1 MGMTL
6 VEKILAD
13 HSGRREVRAG
23 DIVSARVDMIL
34 ANDVTAPLS
43 IQEFRKMGATRVFDP
58 QAIAMVPSHFAPSPN
73 IQAATQIQ
81 AMREFVREQ
90 GLPYFFEIG
99 RMGIEHVLLP
109 EEGLVVPG
117 DVVIG
122 ADSHTCT
129 NGALGAF
136 ATGMGSTDIAA
147 AMALGETW
155 LRVPETLRIIYY
167 GAMKPWVTPKD
178 LILYTIGKI
187 GVAGALYQ
195 ALEYT
200 GETVRSISMEGRFTM
215 ANMAIE
221 AGAKTGIFEADEVTL
236 AWEQGRARRPP
247 RIYRSDP
254 DAHYAGTV
262 EIDVRQ
268 VEPQVAFPHLPENT
282 RPVSEAAALD
292 LRIDQA
298 FIGSCTNGR
307 IEDLRLAARVLRG
320 RKVHPDVRLIVIPAS
335 QRVYRQALAEGLLD
349 IFVEAGGAV
358 STPTC
363 GPCLGAHM
371 GVLAR
376 GERAISTSN
385 RNFRGRM
392 GHRDSEVYLAS
403 PAVVAASAVLGRIAS
418 PEELGLDEEAFLE
431 TVGVKAS

>member
-1 MGMTL
+1 MAMTL
-6 VEKILAD
+6 VEKLLAD

-23 DIVSARVDMIL
+23 EIVHARVDMIL
-34 ANDVTAPLS
+34 ANDVTAPIS
-43 IQEFRKMGATRVFDP
+43 IQEFYRMGARRVFNRE
-58 QAIAMVPSHFAPSPN
+58 AVAMVPSHFAPSPT
-73 IQAATQIQ
+73 IQAAANIQ
-81 AMREFVREQ
+81 AMRQFAREQ
-90 GLPYFFEIG
+90 DLPYFFEIG

-129 NGALGAF
+129 NGALGCF

-155 LRVPETLRIIYY
+155 LRVPETLRVVYY
-167 GAMKPWVTPKD
+167 GRRKPWVTAKD
-178 LILYTIGKI
+178 LVLHTIGRI

-200 GETVRSISMEGRFTM
+200 GEAVRDISMEGRFTM

-221 AGAKTGIFEADEVTL
+221 AGAKTGIFEVDEVTL
-236 AWEQGRARRPP
+236 AWEEGRARRPP
-247 RIYRSDP
+247 RIFRGDP
-254 DAHYAGTV
+254 GARYAGEV
-262 EIDVRQ
+262 EIDVSR

-282 RPVSEAAALD
+282 RPVSEAAALGV
-292 LRIDQA
+292 RIDQA
-298 FIGSCTNGR
+298 FVGSCTNGR

-320 RKVHPDVRLIVIPAS
+320 RRVHQDVRMIVIPAS
-335 QRVYRQALAEGLLD
+335 QRVYRQAMAEGLLD
-349 IFVEAGGAV
+349 CFVEAGAAV

-385 RNFRGRM
+385 RNFVGRM
-392 GHRDSEVYLAS
+392 GHRESEIYLAS
-403 PAVVAASAVLGRIAS
+403 PAVVAASAVMGRIAS
-418 PEELGLDEEAFLE
+418 PEELGLTEKDFLE
-431 TVGVKAS
+431 VAGEAA

>member
-43 IQEFRKMGATRVFDP
+43 IREFRKMGATRVFDP
-58 QAIAMVPSHFAPSPN
+58 EAIAMVPSHFAPSPS
-73 IQAATQIQ
+73 IQAAAQIQ
-81 AMREFVREQ
+81 AMREFSREQ

-136 ATGMGSTDIAA
+136 ATGMVSTDIAA

-155 LRVPETLRIIYY
+155 LRVPETLRIVYY

-236 AWEQGRARRPP
+236 AWEEGRARRPP
-247 RIYRSDP
+247 RLYRGDP
-254 DAHYAGTV
+254 DATYAGTV

-268 VEPQVAFPHLPENT
+268 VQPQVAFPPLPEKT
-282 RPVSEAAALD
+282 RPVSEAASMD

-307 IEDLRLAARVLRG
+307 LEDLRLAARVLRG

-349 IFVEAGGAV
+349 VFVEAGGAV

-376 GERAISTSN
+376 GERAISSSN

-392 GHRDSEVYLAS
+392 GHRESEVYLAS

-418 PEELGLDEEAFLE
+418 PEELGLDETAFFE
-431 TVGVKAS
+431 TVGVRAS

>member
-1 MGMTL
+1 MGMTIS
-6 VEKILAD
+6 EKILAD
-13 HSGRREVRAG
+13 HSGRKEVRAG
-23 DIVSARVDMIL
+23 EIVNARVDMIL

-43 IQEFRKMGATRVFDP
+43 IQEFYRMGARQVFRRE
-58 QAIAMVPSHFAPSPN
+58 AVAMVPSHFAPSPTLK
-73 IQAATQIQ
+73 AASQIQ
-81 AMREFVREQ
+81 VMREFSRQQ

-109 EEGLVVPG
+109 EEGLIVSG
-117 DVVIG
+117 DLVIG

-155 LRVPETLRIIYY
+155 FRVPETLKIVYY
-167 GAMKPWVTPKD
+167 GRRKPWVTAKD

-187 GVAGALYQ
+187 GVAGAIYQ

-200 GETVRSISMEGRFTM
+200 GEAVADISMEGRFTM

-221 AGAKTGIFEADEVTL
+221 AGAKTGIFEPDERTL
-236 AWEQGRARRPP
+236 AWQAGRAKRPP
-247 RIYRSDP
+247 RVFRSDP
-254 DAHYAGTV
+254 DAEFAGVV
-262 EIDVRQ
+262 EIDVSRVQ
-268 VEPQVAFPHLPENT
+268 PQVAFPHLPENT
-282 RPVSEAAALD
+282 RPVDEAAGLGI
-292 LRIDQA
+292 RIDQA

-307 IEDLRLAARVLRG
+307 IEDLRLAAAVIRG
-320 RKVHPDVRLIVIPAS
+320 RTVHPDVRLIVIPAS
-335 QRVYRQALAEGLLD
+335 QRVYRQALAEGL
-349 IFVEAGGAV
+349 IETFVEAGAAV

-371 GVLAR
+371 GVLAK

-385 RNFRGRM
+385 RNFVGRM
-392 GHRDSEVYLAS
+392 GHPQSEIYLAS
-403 PAVVAASAVLGRIAS
+403 PAVVAASAVMGRIAS
-418 PEELGLDEEAFLE
+418 PEELGLTPEVFQRVGEA
-431 TVGVKAS
+431 A

>member
-1 MGMTL
+1 MTL

-13 HSGRREVRAG
+13 HAGRREVHAG

-58 QAIAMVPSHFAPSPN
+58 KAIAMVPSHFAPSPN
-73 IQAATQIQ
+73 IQAAAQIRV
-81 AMREFVREQ
+81 MREFSREQ

-117 DVVIG
+117 DLVIG

-155 LRVPETLRIIYY
+155 LRVPETLRIVYY
-167 GAMKPWVTPKD
+167 GRMKPWVTPKD
-178 LILYTIGKI
+178 LILYTIGRI

-247 RIYRSDP
+247 RVFRGDP
-254 DAHYAGTV
+254 DAEYAGTV

-268 VEPQVAFPHLPENT
+268 VTPQVAFPHLPENT
-282 RPVSEAAALD
+282 RPVEEAAAMD
-292 LRIDQA
+292 VRIDQA

-349 IFVEAGGAV
+349 IFLEAGAAV

-392 GHRDSEVYLAS
+392 GHRESEVYLAS
-403 PAVVAASAVLGRIAS
+403 PAVVAASAVMGRIAS
-418 PEELGLDEEAFLE
+418 PEELGLTEEAFYE
-431 TVGVKAS
+431 TVGVRAS

>member
-1 MGMTL
+1 MGMTIS
-6 VEKILAD
+6 EKILAD
-13 HSGRREVRAG
+13 HSGRKEVRAG
-23 DIVSARVDMIL
+23 EIVNARVDMIL

-43 IQEFRKMGATRVFDP
+43 IQEFYRMGARQVFRRE
-58 QAIAMVPSHFAPSPN
+58 AVAMVPSHFAPSPTMK
-73 IQAATQIQ
+73 AASQIQ
-81 AMREFVREQ
+81 VMREFSRQQ

-109 EEGLVVPG
+109 EEGLIVSG
-117 DVVIG
+117 DLVIG

-155 LRVPETLRIIYY
+155 FRVPETLKIVYY
-167 GAMKPWVTPKD
+167 GRRKPWVTAKD

-187 GVAGALYQ
+187 GVAGAIYQ

-200 GETVRSISMEGRFTM
+200 GEAVADISMEGRFTM

-221 AGAKTGIFEADEVTL
+221 AGAKTGIFEPDERTL
-236 AWEQGRARRPP
+236 AWQAGRAKRPP
-247 RIYRSDP
+247 RVFRSDP
-254 DAHYAGTV
+254 DAEFAGVV
-262 EIDVRQ
+262 EIDVSRVQ
-268 VEPQVAFPHLPENT
+268 PQVAFPHLPENT
-282 RPVSEAAALD
+282 RPVDEAASMD
-292 LRIDQA
+292 IRIDQA

-307 IEDLRLAARVLRG
+307 IEDLRLAAAVIRG
-320 RKVHPDVRLIVIPAS
+320 RTVHPDVRLIVIPAS
-335 QRVYRQALAEGLLD
+335 QRVYRQALAEGL
-349 IFVEAGGAV
+349 IETFVEAGAAV

-371 GVLAR
+371 GVLAK

-385 RNFRGRM
+385 RNFVGRM
-392 GHRDSEVYLAS
+392 GHPQSEIYLAS
-403 PAVVAASAVLGRIAS
+403 PAVVAASAVMGRIAS
-418 PEELGLDEEAFLE
+418 PEELGLTPEVFERVGEA
-431 TVGVKAS
+431 A

>member
-1 MGMTL
+1 MAMTL

-23 DIVSARVDMIL
+23 EIVHARVDMIL
-34 ANDVTAPLS
+34 ANDVTAPIS
-43 IQEFRKMGATRVFDP
+43 IQEFYRMGAKRVFDRE
-58 QAIAMVPSHFAPSPN
+58 AVAMVPSHFAPSPT
-73 IQAATQIQ
+73 IQAAANIQ
-81 AMREFVREQ
+81 AMRQFAREQ
-90 GLPYFFEIG
+90 DLPYFFEIG

-129 NGALGAF
+129 NGALGCF

-155 LRVPETLRIIYY
+155 LRVPETLRVVYY
-167 GAMKPWVTPKD
+167 GRRKPWVTAKD
-178 LILYTIGKI
+178 LVLHTIGRI

-200 GETVRSISMEGRFTM
+200 GEAVRDISMEGRFTM

-221 AGAKTGIFEADEVTL
+221 AGAKTGIFEVDEVTL
-236 AWEQGRARRPP
+236 AWEEGRARRPP
-247 RIYRSDP
+247 RIFRGDP
-254 DAHYAGTV
+254 GARYAGEV
-262 EIDVRQ
+262 EIDVSR

-282 RPVSEAAALD
+282 RPVSEAAALGV
-292 LRIDQA
+292 RIDQA
-298 FIGSCTNGR
+298 FVGSCTNGR

-320 RKVHPDVRLIVIPAS
+320 RRVHQDVRMIVIPAS
-335 QRVYRQALAEGLLD
+335 QRVYRQAMAEGLLD
-349 IFVEAGGAV
+349 CFVEAGAAV

-385 RNFRGRM
+385 RNFVGRM
-392 GHRDSEVYLAS
+392 GHRESEIYLAS
-403 PAVVAASAVLGRIAS
+403 PAVVAASAVMGRIAS
-418 PEELGLDEEAFLE
+418 PEELGLTEKDFLE
-431 TVGVKAS
+431 VAGEAA

>member
-1 MGMTL
+1 MTI

-13 HSGRREVRAG
+13 HSGRKEVHAG
-23 DIVSARVDMIL
+23 EIVSARVDMIL

-43 IQEFRKMGATRVFDP
+43 IREFRKMGATRVFNP
-58 QAIAMVPSHFAPSPN
+58 EAIAMVPSHFAPSPN
-73 IQAATQIQ
+73 IQAASQIQ
-81 AMREFVREQ
+81 AMREFSREQ

-155 LRVPETLRIIYY
+155 LRVPETLRIVYY
-167 GAMKPWVTPKD
+167 GRPKPWVTAKD
-178 LILYTIGKI
+178 LILHTIGRL

-200 GETVRSISMEGRFTM
+200 GETVRYITMEGRFTM

-221 AGAKTGIFEADEVTL
+221 AGAKTGIFEPDEVTM
-236 AWEQGRARRPP
+236 AWEEGRARRPP
-247 RIYRSDP
+247 RNFRSDP
-254 DAHYAGTV
+254 DAGYAGTV
-262 EIDVRQ
+262 EIDARQ

-282 RPVSEAAALD
+282 RPVDEAAAMD
-292 LRIDQA
+292 IRIDQA

-349 IFVEAGGAV
+349 VFLEAGAAV

-392 GHRDSEVYLAS
+392 GHRESEIYLAS
-403 PAVVAASAVLGRIAS
+403 PAVVAASAVLGRIGA
-418 PEELGLDEEAFLE
+418 PEELGLTEEAFFE
-431 TVGVKAS
+431 SAGVAVR